1 MMTQEGGPATATLVQ
16 IVVAARRA
24 GDRELE
30 RQARRELQE
39 RHGVK
44 ISFARES
51 RDGKGVA
58 TNDQ

>member
-1 MMTQEGGPATATLVQ
+1 MTTQETKPAVATLVA

-39 RHGVK
+39 RYSIK
-44 ISFARES
+44 LTFASGDR
-51 RDGKGVA
+51 KGGDDA
-58 TNDQ
+58 Q